1 MGQEEVHCASNIVSN
16 SHLFH
21 SKSIDLPIPKIWLL
35 KIWPWKSKVK
45 VMGEVKVQS
54 HNLGPTSNGFTSFH
68 VNPPS
73 YSYDRVFFRNFT
85 FKIQGQSHSS
95 RSINRHTI
103 LSPHIP
109 FIPCRSTLLFPRCS
123 YLRNWPWKSK
133 VKVMGNVKVQSHN
146 VSLTSYWLTPLLFH
160 VNLASHCWVTTF
172 SKFDLE
178 IQGSRS
184 WMRSQFKVTMWV

>member
-1 MGQEEVHCASNIVSN
+1 MRYKFKVTTWVQHPMD
-16 SHLFH
+16 SHPFM
-21 SKSIDLPIPKIWLL
+21 SIHPLILMI
-35 KIWPWKSKVK
+35 
-45 VMGEVKVQS
+45 E
-54 HNLGPTSNGFTSFH
+54 
-68 VNPPS
+68 
-73 YSYDRVFFRNFT
+73 FFRNFT

-109 FIPCRSTLLFPRCS
+109 FIPCRSTLLFLRCS

-133 VKVMGNVKVQSHN
+133 VKVMGDVKVQSHN

-178 IQGSRS
+178 NQGSRS
-184 WMRSQFKVTMWV
+184 WVRSHFKVTMRV